1 MEQQAL
7 WEKCVA
13 FHGHAC
19 GGLTIGFQAAR
30 YAMELL
36 ELDFSADEDVVCIAE
51 NDACGVD
58 AIQVLLGCSVG
69 KGNLLFHLRGKQAF
83 SFYNRKTGKAVRLVL
98 RPTPAEYQTKE
109 ERFRYLQDAAPAS
122 LFDVK
127 PAVLSPAGEGPALP
141 VPPLRRLRR
150 GDGGA
155 PAPAGEREKAVP
167 GLLPG
172 LQPLRRVRS
181 RAMTLNEFFAAHPK
195 CALGFSGGVDSAYLL
210 YAGVRA
216 GADLRPY
223 YIKTAFQPRF
233 EQDDALR
240 LAGELGVEVTVLELD
255 ALADPRVAANPAER
269 CYYCKQNLFRAL
281 KARAAADGYAVLLDG
296 TNASDEA
303 GDRPGMRALRELE
316 VRSPLRECGLTKA
329 DIRRLSREA
338 GLFTWDK
345 PAYACLATRLP
356 TGDALT
362 EDLLARVEGAEDAL
376 FRLGYAD
383 FRVRVFHGAAR
394 LQLPAGQLE
403 RAVRE
408 RAALQ
413 TALAPYFKPILL
425 DLEER

>member
-1 MEQQAL
+1 
-7 WEKCVA
+7 
-13 FHGHAC
+13 
-19 GGLTIGFQAAR
+19 
-30 YAMELL
+30 
-36 ELDFSADEDVVCIAE
+36 
-51 NDACGVD
+51 
-58 AIQVLLGCSVG
+58 
-69 KGNLLFHLRGKQAF
+69 
-83 SFYNRKTGKAVRLVL
+83 
-98 RPTPAEYQTKE
+98 
-109 ERFRYLQDAAPAS
+109 
-122 LFDVK
+122 
-127 PAVLSPAGEGPALP
+127 
-141 VPPLRRLRR
+141 
-150 GDGGA
+150 
-155 PAPAGEREKAVP
+155 
-167 GLLPG
+167 
-172 LQPLRRVRS
+172 
-181 RAMTLNEFFAAHPK
+181 MTLNEFFAAHPK

-216 GADLRPY
+216 GADIRPY

-345 PAYACLATRLP
+345 PAYACLATRIP
-356 TGDALT
+356 TGEA
-362 EDLLARVEGAEDAL
+362 AL
-376 FRLGYAD
+376 FRLGYTD

-408 RAALQ
+408 RAALRA
-413 TALAPYFKPILL
+413 ALAPYFKPILL